1 MDASKFLE
9 AVSGKMGAKGA
20 GVNVLS
26 FGKQALT
33 VKEGKTT
40 QPWSEE
46 MKETFLEELKAKM
59 K

>member
-1 MDASKFLE
+1 
-9 AVSGKMGAKGA
+9 MGAKGA